1 MTVTASTIDAAVTR
15 WIAEAN
21 RLTPRAANTL
31 LSQKVRRLRRAAELG
46 NLPGSAVDISD
57 AISRLLVAAA
67 SSKDR
72 PGYA

>member
-31 LSQKVRRLRRAAELG
+31 LSRKVRRLRRAAELG
-46 NLPGSAVDISD
+46 SLPGSAVDISD
-57 AISRLLVAAA
+57 AISRLLVAATA
-67 SSKDR
+67 SKDR